1 MIRPEKRT
9 LLKIPVAGILSLTIN
24 AATLVGR
31 KSDMPPFE
39 MLVYRLFGSMVSDSK
54 EMFLIIVQ
62 NIIFIVLFSAL
73 FSGYIS
79 AHFRYSCVYVFSRL
93 KSRRRWFA
101 ERALELM
108 ITAALYAAVY
118 IGVTLMICCAS
129 SNAPFLREHLGSLLL
144 LYLCALLIT
153 VNITLGINLLS
164 LRFGSTVSFFVVQA
178 ALAGFIYLALNTA
191 VSAPCAWLNPLSCI
205 LILDAPTPYLPI
217 LGSVIILILLFFGG
231 MAYVD
236 RYDIALFDPEIN

>member
-1 MIRPEKRT
+1 
-9 LLKIPVAGILSLTIN
+9 
-24 AATLVGR
+24 
-31 KSDMPPFE
+31 
-39 MLVYRLFGSMVSDSK
+39 
-54 EMFLIIVQ
+54 
-62 NIIFIVLFSAL
+62 
-73 FSGYIS
+73 
-79 AHFRYSCVYVFSRL
+79 
-93 KSRRRWFA
+93 
-101 ERALELM
+101 
-108 ITAALYAAVY
+108 
-118 IGVTLMICCAS
+118 MICCAS

-205 LILDAPTPYLPI
+205 LILDAPTPYLPL